1 VVTSILNID
10 KNKLKTFLIEIEKAR
25 IMKTDFINKND
36 LELDLEI
43 LKNEL
48 SEIKKLGFIKSDRN
62 EYDVTPKGREL
73 IKIGAIGGV
82 FDFIHLG
89 HIKTLYAAKSRC
101 DLLVVIIARNKT
113 VLKIKKRP
121 PINDENIR
129 KEIVSSLKL
138 VDAAILGDEGAYVNP
153 LFHIEPDEIYLGYD
167 QKLLGQIEN
176 LDGLRNR
183 YHVYQLNAYAKGIKT
198 SSIIDRIKKIS

>member
-1 VVTSILNID
+1 VVTSIINMD

-48 SEIKKLGFIKSDRN
+48 SEIKKLGFIKSNRN
-62 EYDVTPKGREL
+62 EYNVTPKGREL

-167 QKLLGQIEN
+167 QKLLRQIES

-183 YHVYQLNAYAKGIKT
+183 YHVYQLNAYVKGIKT